1 MSASLNEIKYNL
13 ITAVKAAEEY
23 KQKEILSSS
32 LRPWSEQ
39 TALNK
44 VLFHTSE
51 AVCVIQKLITEEELK
66 NLESKKFSE
75 TIKNRM
81 VQSHTLANTGYKF
94 KPQSLTD
101 PITKLVIKPP
111 SLNTGDRFNPWG
123 LPEPIVKDQ
132 PPSLAP
138 DSGRSD
144 NSLRMNLLKD
154 YFRFFKSESLRVSG
168 VYHPGVILS
177 SYVLK
182 DFLPPCT
189 DLTIKA
195 NQGKSAKEV
204 AVSRMAVKLEVE
216 FPYLESVLFH
226 SKPLDL
232 YFARKLEWLLE
243 EVTGIT
249 AADWM
254 ALQAAFESST
264 KPCGYSSEPY
274 RKMNN
279 S

>member
-13 ITAVKAAEEY
+13 ITAVKAAEDY
-23 KQKEILSSS
+23 KQKEIVSSS
-32 LRPWSEQ
+32 LRPWLEQ
-39 TALNK
+39 AALNK

-51 AVCVIQKLITEEELK
+51 AVCVIQKLISEEELK

-81 VQSHTLANTGYKF
+81 VQSHTLANTG
-94 KPQSLTD
+94 
-101 PITKLVIKPP
+101 
-111 SLNTGDRFNPWG
+111 DRFSPCG
-123 LPEPIVKDQ
+123 LPDPIVKDKT
-132 PPSLAP
+132 PSFFKPASAQL
-138 DSGRSD
+138 D
-144 NSLRMNLLKD
+144 NSLRMNLLKR
-154 YFRFFKSESLRVSG
+154 YFRLFKSGSLNPNG
-168 VYHPGVILS
+168 IYHPGVILS

-182 DFLPPCT
+182 DFLPPRT

-195 NQGKSAKEV
+195 NRGKSDKEI
-204 AVSRMAVKLEVE
+204 AVSRMAIEFEVE
-216 FPYLESVLFH
+216 FPYLESVLYH
-226 SKPLDL
+226 SKPIDL

-254 ALQAAFESST
+254 ALQTAFESST
-264 KPCGYSSEPY
+264 KPYGYSSEPY